1 MYPILLIVSAVL
13 TSIIVG
19 VIFIIFLPWIEYFFK
34 WIGRHIGRWQDSMV
48 KKVNERY
55 KKQGK

>member
-19 VIFIIFLPWIEYFFK
+19 VIFIIFLPWVEYFFK
-34 WIGRHIGRWQDSMV
+34 WIGGHIERWQDSMA
-48 KKVNERY
+48 KKVNERC